1 VTKAAF
7 GIFLAT
13 FAYAV
18 VAQVLE
24 GPATAS
30 KRSRER

>member
-1 VTKAAF
+1 VTKTAF
-7 GIFLAT
+7 GIFLAS

-24 GPATAS
+24 GARDSEPA
-30 KRSRER
+30 RRER